1 MSEDY
6 SDLSPRQKAR
16 LMEQNLEIHNQRR
29 RELGLQRP
37 AESLRTPWDRR
48 PDAAPAP
55 AFYRDDTGLVDPD
68 SRPPSWDPS
77 RRAARYRDGPPPPP
91 PVAARERQ
99 QLLQQLDRGELSATP
114 TEPRTRRRPPG
125 VQQRLVPQEVFER
138 MTHRPADYSP
148 GYDPQHEHPIGE
160 QRVQTARLSPS
171 QKRRERRK
179 KSRGAPYPL
188 PQDATRPPVPQQ
200 PVWAPVEPTNPTAH
214 VSTTCDTE
222 ARLNVAG
229 HEVVLVCLMTPW
241 PHPNQPH
248 LVRLPPTEDA
258 TDVFIGW
265 FGPGE

>member
-1 MSEDY
+1 MSDDY

-55 AFYRDDTGLVDPD
+55 VFYHDDTGLVDPD
-68 SRPPSWDPS
+68 SRPPSWDER

-91 PVAARERQ
+91 PLAARERQ
-99 QLLQQLDRGELSATP
+99 QMLQQLDRGELSAAP
-114 TEPRTRRRPPG
+114 TQSEQPQRRRPPP
-125 VQQRLVPQEVFER
+125 RLVPQEVFEQ
-138 MTHRPADYSP
+138 MAHSPAAAYSP
-148 GYDPQHEHPIGE
+148 SPTPTQPRERE
-160 QRVQTARLSPS
+160 RLSPS

-179 KSRGAPYPL
+179 KSRGVPYPL
-188 PQDATRPPVPQQ
+188 PQDQEPA
-200 PVWAPVEPTNPTAH
+200 WEPVEPTNPTAT
-214 VSTTCDTE
+214 VSPTCDTK
-222 ARLNVAG
+222 ARLMVAG

-248 LVRLPPTEDA
+248 LVRLEPTEDA